1 MADNEN
7 PPQPRVLITDAAE
20 RSMIAVCRGLRA
32 GGYAVAA
39 AAFAPLA
46 PGHWSRCCSERLR
59 VTDPRIDIAGFAGE
73 LRRWLERRP
82 CAALVPGSDF
92 SLFAVS
98 RERAELEPLTRI
110 GLPPHEI
117 VERSFDRE
125 VLAEAAKVAGL
136 APAAAVL
143 CRDADH
149 AVEVARELGYPVL
162 LKSIS
167 TVRDLGGTVAV
178 GPGTLP
184 VADEQALRAAVPDY
198 GGSWL
203 VQRRVSGRTLSFGG
217 VIAGGRLLGAAVS
230 EYRRTWP
237 PSAGN
242 AAFSVTIAPA
252 PELVEQIT
260 VVMRHL
266 GWEGMFELELIE
278 EPNGA
283 LTPIDLNPRPY
294 GSMSLAV
301 AAGANFPALWC
312 DWLLG
317 RTGGQAGDRPTVLAP
332 PGRAYRWEDA
342 DLRHLAWQ
350 LRHGHYAAA
359 ARVVRPMR
367 GTVHPHFM
375 LSDPLPLAVRAA
387 SMANGKIR
395 ARRAARRR

>member
-1 MADNEN
+1 MADHDN
-7 PPQPRVLITDAAE
+7 PAQPRVLITDAAE
-20 RSMIAVCRGLRA
+20 RSMIAACRGLHA

-39 AAFAPLA
+39 AAFGPLA

-59 VTDPRIDIAGFAGE
+59 ITDPRVDVAGFAGD
-73 LRRWLERRP
+73 LRRRLERRP

-92 SLFAVS
+92 SLFAMS

-117 VERSFDRE
+117 VKRSFNRE
-125 VLAEAAKVAGL
+125 VLAEAAEVAGL
-136 APAAAVL
+136 APAAAVR

-149 AVEVARELGYPVL
+149 AAEVARGLGYPVL

-167 TVRDLGGTVAV
+167 TVRDLGATVAA

-217 VIAGGRLLGAAVS
+217 VIAGGQLLGAAVS

-242 AAFSVTIAPA
+242 AAFSVTIAPE
-252 PELVEQIT
+252 PGLVER
-260 VVMRHL
+260 VAVAMRHV

-278 EPNGA
+278 EPNSA
-283 LTPIDLNPRPY
+283 ITPIDLNPRPY

-301 AAGANFPALWC
+301 AAGANLPALWC

-317 RTGGQAGDRPTVLAP
+317 RAGGQAGDRPTVLAP
-332 PGRAYRWEDA
+332 SGRVYRWEDA

-359 ARVVRPMR
+359 ARVLRPAR
-367 GTVHPHFM
+367 STVHPHFM

-387 SMANGKIR
+387 SMANGKLR
-395 ARRAARRR
+395 ARRAARLR